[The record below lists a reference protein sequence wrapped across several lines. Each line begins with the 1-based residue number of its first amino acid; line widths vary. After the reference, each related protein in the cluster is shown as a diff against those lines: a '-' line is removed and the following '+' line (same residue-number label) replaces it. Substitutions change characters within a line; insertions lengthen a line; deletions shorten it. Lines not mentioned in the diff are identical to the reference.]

1 MKNLGT
7 FDYTME
13 HEAFIGFTMLRW
25 YRELTPASKIQAQMD
40 ARFPVEQHNALWI
53 KLLERL
59 NNRVT

>member
-7 FDYTME
+7 FEYTPE
-13 HEAFIGFTMLRW
+13 HEAFIGFTILRW
-25 YRELTPASKIQAQMD
+25 HSELTPASKIQAQMD

-53 KLLERL
+53 KLLEKL